1 MHPQDRGIIGNIAQN
16 PFAFAIAF
24 ALFFL
29 GTVLFLGA
37 ADALP
42 EPSKTNNAT
51 TTAPVTTVPQAH
63 AVTKAEEPVRISA
76 ASVGMDTPVLNPAS
90 TKVSVLDEALLKGA
104 VRYPTSAELGQEGT
118 VLLFGHSSYLP
129 VIHNQAY
136 KAFKGIQNLKD
147 GEIIKVYSATTE
159 YRYAVES
166 VSVADANQ
174 DVIELSQ
181 TGKYLVLVTCD
192 TFSKKSS
199 RFVVVA
205 KFVGAYPLTS
215 N

>member
-1 MHPQDRGIIGNIAQN
+1 
-16 PFAFAIAF
+16 
-24 ALFFL
+24 
-29 GTVLFLGA
+29 
-37 ADALP
+37 
-42 EPSKTNNAT
+42 
-51 TTAPVTTVPQAH
+51 
-63 AVTKAEEPVRISA
+63 
-76 ASVGMDTPVLNPAS
+76 
-90 TKVSVLDEALLKGA
+90 
-104 VRYPTSAELGQEGT
+104 